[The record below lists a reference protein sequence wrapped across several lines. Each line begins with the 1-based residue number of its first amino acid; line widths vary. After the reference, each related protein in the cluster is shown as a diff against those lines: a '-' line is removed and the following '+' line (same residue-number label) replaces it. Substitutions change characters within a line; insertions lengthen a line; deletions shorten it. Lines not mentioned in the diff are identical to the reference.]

1 MAVLMVDFG
10 VGVDLKTQVS
20 LKLSCTITNT
30 GPVNI
35 VKTSRLFI
43 RAPSSTETEKVSK
56 ILNILN
62 ESPKIS
68 NNPSRPINPRPI
80 MKLKTLS

>member
-1 MAVLMVDFG
+1 MKWTQMAVLMVDFG

-43 RAPSSTETEKVSK
+43 RAPSSTETEKSLENLEYLER
-56 ILNILN
+56 I
-62 ESPKIS
+62 PKNLKQS
-68 NNPSRPINPRPI
+68 FPSHQ
-80 MKLKTLS
+80 S

>member
-10 VGVDLKTQVS
+10 VGVDLKTQDS

-30 GPVNI
+30 GPANI

-43 RAPSSTETEKVSK
+43 RAPSSTETKKSLENLEYLERISK
-56 ILNILN
+56 NLKQ
-62 ESPKIS
+62 SF
-68 NNPSRPINPRPI
+68 PSHQ
-80 MKLKTLS
+80 S